1 MLRRCA
7 NQHLSTSACCY
18 RLPARNVNFT
28 TSIITNGSD
37 LLQRNGGPLF
47 QNPASP
53 KQSPIGTK
61 PSLSHRPIDPKYT
74 HIAGDR
80 LVTFWQRESIDGH
93 QGKKKKACIF
103 FLTES
108 LTFPLVFFWGLGFGK
123 PNECSMLSEQSRRA
137 NVSSDYHNIIWVEKT
152 TLQIQGGIQ
161 HDFRRSHALTCT
173 SVQRCK
179 QDKRTEGLK
188 IKRYKGCI
196 VKGN

>member
-1 MLRRCA
+1 MLRLCA
-7 NQHLSTSACCY
+7 NQHISTSACCY

-53 KQSPIGTK
+53 KKSPIGTK

-74 HIAGDR
+74 HIAGDS

-93 QGKKKKACIF
+93 QGSGLVIF
-103 FLTES
+103 SDRKSHLPFSLFL
-108 LTFPLVFFWGLGFGK
+108 GLGFGK
-123 PNECSMLSEQSRRA
+123 SNECSMLSERARCA
-137 NVSSDYHNIIWVEKT
+137 NVSSDYHNIFWVEKT

-161 HDFRRSHALTCT
+161 HDFRRSHAQTCT